1 MPQPRGFIVAKKKKK
16 RFYCFSM
23 KMSMFNNI

>member
-1 MPQPRGFIVAKKKKK
+1 MPQPRGFIVAKKKK